1 MKKSNAMKIRFLYI
15 LLFLSLSSFVFSQ
28 TYYWYKNQKVH
39 LISTERKF
47 ALIEEKE
54 AQKYLS
60 HRQLHKV
67 KKEYHQRE
75 TLLWGVFDNW
85 ELERLDQ
92 SSIVYTAPTYK
103 RLINAEEVF
112 ISHLFYVKLKT
123 INDYSLLCKFAQ
135 QNNAIIEY
143 HSPYLPLW
151 YVLSCA
157 KTYKNALEM
166 ANFFYESGLFSVA
179 EPAFWQKDDRLSAG
193 DPLLEQQWN
202 LNNTGQYNPVYRG
215 IDINYDNVS
224 TIVPQQSD
232 IVVAVID
239 DGVQLDHPDLSEHI
253 FGEGYDTF
261 SKSSPSV
268 IHGYHGTACAG
279 IIGAISNNGVG
290 VRGIFNGKLMPIS
303 NAMGSEQYMYFDR
316 AEGIVY
322 AADNGAD
329 VISNSWRCID
339 NVSVIEDAIE
349 YAIENGRDGL
359 GCVVVFASGNR
370 DTSVVSYPANSDER
384 IIVVGALS
392 PCGER
397 KDSMSCD
404 GVEGWGS
411 QYGHDLDVMAPG
423 VFIPTTDLIGLDG
436 YDLTDYKLDFD
447 GTSAACPHVAA
458 IAGLI
463 LSVNPQLTAKQVAD
477 IIESTAQKVGGY
489 DYLPKEGRP
498 NGTWNEEMGYG
509 LVDAYAAVLAAQ
521 PKYIQNQTYLSG
533 QEVYEYATEITAG
546 YAVTN
551 AKPYGNVVFE
561 AGSDVTLR
569 GMDKVVLKSGFHAK
583 AGSKLHVKVD
593 TPTTTQATA
602 TLQRVAS
609 KRSSSEDTDST
620 YEISMYNSIENI
632 ETENIISTSIY
643 TISGQ
648 LIQTIIGGQ
657 HDVTHLPN
665 GMYILQHRMS
675 DGSMKSAKIINSK

>member
-1 MKKSNAMKIRFLYI
+1 MKIRFLYI

-39 LISTERKF
+39 LLSTERKF

-60 HRQLHKV
+60 YKQLHKV
-67 KKEYHQRE
+67 KKEYHQRD

-85 ELERLDQ
+85 ELEQLDQ

-112 ISHLFYVKLKT
+112 ISHLFYVKLKN

-143 HSPYLPLW
+143 HSSYLPLW

-157 KTYKNALEM
+157 KTDKNALEM
-166 ANFFYESGLFSVA
+166 ANLFYESGLFAVA

-215 IDINYDNVS
+215 IDINYDSVS

-232 IVVAVID
+232 IVVAIID

-261 SKSSPSV
+261 SRSSPSV
-268 IHGYHGTACAG
+268 VHGYHGTACAG

-303 NAMGSEQYMYFDR
+303 NVMGSEQHMYFDR

-370 DTSVVSYPANSDER
+370 DAGVVSYPANSDER

-397 KDSMSCD
+397 KDSISCD

-436 YDLTDYKLDFD
+436 YDLTDYNLDFD

-477 IIESTAQKVGGY
+477 IIESTTQKVGGY
-489 DYLPKEGRP
+489 DYVPTEDRP
-498 NGTWNEEMGYG
+498 NGKWNEEMGYG

-521 PKYIQNQTYLSG
+521 PKYIQNQTYQSG
-533 QEVYEYATEITAG
+533 QEIYEYATEIIAG
-546 YAVTN
+546 YSVTDS
-551 AKPYGNVVFE
+551 KPYGHVILE
-561 AGSDVTLR
+561 AGSDVTYR
-569 GMDKVVLKSGFHAK
+569 AMERVVLQPGFHAK
-583 AGSKLHVKVD
+583 AGSKLHIKVD
-593 TPTTTQATA
+593 KPTTTPSTSEPQH
-602 TLQRVAS
+602 VAPRALVTPTNETDDNTNNNNS
-609 KRSSSEDTDST
+609 LKNVESEA
-620 YEISMYNSIENI
+620 IV
-632 ETENIISTSIY
+632 STSIY

-648 LIQTIIGGQ
+648 LIQTFSGGLPN
-657 HDVTHLPN
+657 VAHLPN
-665 GMYILQHRMS
+665 GMYILQHHM
-675 DGSMKSAKIINSK
+675 GNGCVKNKKIANTN

>member
-1 MKKSNAMKIRFLYI
+1 MKIRFLYI

-60 HRQLHKV
+60 YKQLHKV
-67 KKEYHQRE
+67 KKEYHQRD

-85 ELERLDQ
+85 ELEQLDQ

-112 ISHLFYVKLKT
+112 ISHLFYVKLKN

-143 HSPYLPLW
+143 HSSYLPLW

-157 KTYKNALEM
+157 KTDKNALEM
-166 ANFFYESGLFSVA
+166 ANLFYESGLFAVA

-202 LNNTGQYNPVYRG
+202 LNNTGQYNPIHRG

-232 IVVAVID
+232 IVVAIID

-261 SKSSPSV
+261 SRSSPSV
-268 IHGYHGTACAG
+268 VHGYHGTACAG

-303 NAMGSEQYMYFDR
+303 NVMGSEQYMYFDR

-370 DTSVVSYPANSDER
+370 DAGVVSYPANSDER

-397 KDSMSCD
+397 KDSISCD

-436 YDLTDYKLDFD
+436 YNLTDYNLDFD

-477 IIESTAQKVGGY
+477 IIESTTQKVGGY
-489 DYLPKEGRP
+489 DYVPTEDRP
-498 NGTWNEEMGYG
+498 NGKWNEEMGYG

-521 PKYIQNQTYLSG
+521 PKYIQNQTYQSG
-533 QEVYEYATEITAG
+533 QEVYEYATEIIAG
-546 YAVTN
+546 YSVTDS
-551 AKPYGNVVFE
+551 KPYGHVILE
-561 AGSDVTLR
+561 AGSDVTYR
-569 GMDKVVLKSGFHAK
+569 AMERVVLQPGFHAK
-583 AGSKLHVKVD
+583 VGSKLHIKVD
-593 TPTTTQATA
+593 KPTTTPSTSEHQH
-602 TLQRVAS
+602 VAP
-609 KRSSSEDTDST
+609 RELVTPTNETDDNT
-620 YEISMYNSIENI
+620 TNNNSLKNVENEAI
-632 ETENIISTSIY
+632 VSTSIY

-648 LIQTIIGGQ
+648 LIQTFSGGLPN
-657 HDVTHLPN
+657 VAHLPN
-665 GMYILQHRMS
+665 GMYILQHHM
-675 DGSMKSAKIINSK
+675 DNGSVKNKKIANTN